1 MTGSHKGLPKGSPP
15 YSQVTCTAP
24 WHYINYDREQYHVTL
39 EDKAAVLGVVQ
50 LQSLELMALNPE
62 GWAAI
67 WEGFKSRFAELFQQ
81 VAGEHEQN
89 P

>member
-1 MTGSHKGLPKGSPP
+1 M
-15 YSQVTCTAP
+15 TCTAP